1 MLSSHIRVA
10 FETTAGIEE
19 DMVAI
24 VNGWEGEV
32 FVRRKTGKRLEWA
45 DKREEGQA
53 GEGDLYTHS
62 GMRNGAPDGG
72 LESAGTS

>member
-24 VNGWEGEV
+24 VEGGEGEM
-32 FVRRKTGKRLEWA
+32 FVRRRTGERLQWA
-45 DKREEGQA
+45 DKRDKGRE

-62 GMRNGAPDGG
+62 GMRNGAPEGG